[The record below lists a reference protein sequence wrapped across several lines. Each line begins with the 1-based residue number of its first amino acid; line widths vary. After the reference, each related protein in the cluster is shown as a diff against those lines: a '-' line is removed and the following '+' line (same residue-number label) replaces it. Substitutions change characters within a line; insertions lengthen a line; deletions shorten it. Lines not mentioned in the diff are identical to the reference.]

1 MKFDYIIG
9 NPPYQMEDG
18 GAGASATPVYNK
30 FIDAVKELDPSVL
43 SLIIPAKW
51 YSGGKGLDQFRQEM
65 LNDSHIRRLA
75 DYTNSLD
82 VFPDADIAGGVCIF
96 VRDKSYEGGG
106 CHYSNTHNG
115 VTTDCQRFLNEF
127 ETLIRYPVA
136 ERIVKKV
143 TSLKGSTLDKMVSS
157 RKPFGLST
165 TAKPSSSG
173 KLTLRYNKGVGPFR
187 REDVISGFG
196 MIDQWKIII
205 SRLSAEHAG
214 QPDKNGQFKILST
227 MEKIPPK
234 TICSETYL
242 VAGSFDTE
250 DEADNFMTYLKT
262 KFTRFLLAQI
272 AMTQQISKATFAFVP
287 TQDFTKQWTDEEL
300 FKKYKLTSEEIAFIN
315 RMIKEMN

>member
-1 MKFDYIIG
+1 
-9 NPPYQMEDG
+9 
-18 GAGASATPVYNK
+18 
-30 FIDAVKELDPSVL
+30 
-43 SLIIPAKW
+43 
-51 YSGGKGLDQFRQEM
+51 
-65 LNDSHIRRLA
+65 
-75 DYTNSLD
+75 
-82 VFPDADIAGGVCIF
+82 
-96 VRDKSYEGGG
+96 
-106 CHYSNTHNG
+106 
-115 VTTDCQRFLNEF
+115 
-127 ETLIRYPVA
+127 
-136 ERIVKKV
+136 
-143 TSLKGSTLDKMVSS
+143 
-157 RKPFGLST
+157 
-165 TAKPSSSG
+165 
-173 KLTLRYNKGVGPFR
+173 
-187 REDVISGFG
+187 

-300 FKKYKLTSEEIAFIN
+300 FKKYKLTSEEIDFIN

>member
-1 MKFDYIIG
+1 
-9 NPPYQMEDG
+9 
-18 GAGASATPVYNK
+18 
-30 FIDAVKELDPSVL
+30 
-43 SLIIPAKW
+43 
-51 YSGGKGLDQFRQEM
+51 
-65 LNDSHIRRLA
+65 
-75 DYTNSLD
+75 
-82 VFPDADIAGGVCIF
+82 
-96 VRDKSYEGGG
+96 
-106 CHYSNTHNG
+106 
-115 VTTDCQRFLNEF
+115 
-127 ETLIRYPVA
+127 
-136 ERIVKKV
+136 
-143 TSLKGSTLDKMVSS
+143 
-157 RKPFGLST
+157 
-165 TAKPSSSG
+165 
-173 KLTLRYNKGVGPFR
+173 
-187 REDVISGFG
+187 

-272 AMTQQISKATFAFVP
+272 VMTQQISKATFAFVP

>member
-1 MKFDYIIG
+1 
-9 NPPYQMEDG
+9 
-18 GAGASATPVYNK
+18 
-30 FIDAVKELDPSVL
+30 
-43 SLIIPAKW
+43 
-51 YSGGKGLDQFRQEM
+51 
-65 LNDSHIRRLA
+65 
-75 DYTNSLD
+75 
-82 VFPDADIAGGVCIF
+82 
-96 VRDKSYEGGG
+96 
-106 CHYSNTHNG
+106 
-115 VTTDCQRFLNEF
+115 
-127 ETLIRYPVA
+127 
-136 ERIVKKV
+136 
-143 TSLKGSTLDKMVSS
+143 
-157 RKPFGLST
+157 
-165 TAKPSSSG
+165 
-173 KLTLRYNKGVGPFR
+173 
-187 REDVISGFG
+187 

-262 KFTRFLLAQI
+262 KLTRFLLAQI

-315 RMIKEMN
+315 RMTKEMN

>member
-1 MKFDYIIG
+1 
-9 NPPYQMEDG
+9 
-18 GAGASATPVYNK
+18 
-30 FIDAVKELDPSVL
+30 
-43 SLIIPAKW
+43 
-51 YSGGKGLDQFRQEM
+51 
-65 LNDSHIRRLA
+65 
-75 DYTNSLD
+75 
-82 VFPDADIAGGVCIF
+82 
-96 VRDKSYEGGG
+96 
-106 CHYSNTHNG
+106 
-115 VTTDCQRFLNEF
+115 
-127 ETLIRYPVA
+127 
-136 ERIVKKV
+136 
-143 TSLKGSTLDKMVSS
+143 
-157 RKPFGLST
+157 
-165 TAKPSSSG
+165 
-173 KLTLRYNKGVGPFR
+173 
-187 REDVISGFG
+187 

-262 KFTRFLLAQI
+262 KLTRFLLAQI

>member
-1 MKFDYIIG
+1 
-9 NPPYQMEDG
+9 
-18 GAGASATPVYNK
+18 
-30 FIDAVKELDPSVL
+30 
-43 SLIIPAKW
+43 
-51 YSGGKGLDQFRQEM
+51 
-65 LNDSHIRRLA
+65 
-75 DYTNSLD
+75 
-82 VFPDADIAGGVCIF
+82 
-96 VRDKSYEGGG
+96 
-106 CHYSNTHNG
+106 
-115 VTTDCQRFLNEF
+115 
-127 ETLIRYPVA
+127 
-136 ERIVKKV
+136 
-143 TSLKGSTLDKMVSS
+143 
-157 RKPFGLST
+157 
-165 TAKPSSSG
+165 
-173 KLTLRYNKGVGPFR
+173 
-187 REDVISGFG
+187 

-300 FKKYKLTSEEIAFIN
+300 FKKYKLTPEEIAFIN

>member
-1 MKFDYIIG
+1 M
-9 NPPYQMEDG
+9 
-18 GAGASATPVYNK
+18 T
-30 FIDAVKELDPSVL
+30 
-43 SLIIPAKW
+43 
-51 YSGGKGLDQFRQEM
+51 R
-65 LNDSHIRRLA
+65 
-75 DYTNSLD
+75 
-82 VFPDADIAGGVCIF
+82 IF
-96 VRDKSYEGGG
+96 VAWPTTPIRSTYSPTRISQVECAFLYAIKAMRGG

-143 TSLKGSTLDKMVSS
+143 TSLKESTLDKMVSS

-262 KFTRFLLAQI
+262 NLPVSFSLRL
-272 AMTQQISKATFAFVP
+272 P
-287 TQDFTKQWTDEEL
+287 
-300 FKKYKLTSEEIAFIN
+300 
-315 RMIKEMN
+315 

>member
-1 MKFDYIIG
+1 MYAIKA
-9 NPPYQMEDG
+9 M
-18 GAGASATPVYNK
+18 
-30 FIDAVKELDPSVL
+30 
-43 SLIIPAKW
+43 
-51 YSGGKGLDQFRQEM
+51 R
-65 LNDSHIRRLA
+65 
-75 DYTNSLD
+75 
-82 VFPDADIAGGVCIF
+82 
-96 VRDKSYEGGG
+96 GGG

-143 TSLKGSTLDKMVSS
+143 TSLKESTLDKMVSS

-227 MEKIPPK
+227 
-234 TICSETYL
+234 
-242 VAGSFDTE
+242 
-250 DEADNFMTYLKT
+250 
-262 KFTRFLLAQI
+262 R
-272 AMTQQISKATFAFVP
+272 
-287 TQDFTKQWTDEEL
+287 W
-300 FKKYKLTSEEIAFIN
+300 
-315 RMIKEMN
+315 